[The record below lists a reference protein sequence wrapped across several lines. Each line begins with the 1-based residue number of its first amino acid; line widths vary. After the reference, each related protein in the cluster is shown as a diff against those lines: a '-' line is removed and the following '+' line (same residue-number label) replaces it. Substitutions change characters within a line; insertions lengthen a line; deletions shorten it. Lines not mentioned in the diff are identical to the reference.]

1 MAVIDLSQLPAP
13 QIVDVPD
20 FETLLAERKAEFV
33 ALHPK
38 DEQEA
43 VIRTLELESEPVTKL
58 LQENAYRELLL
69 RQRINEAAQAVMVAY
84 AMGGDLD
91 QLAANYNVKR
101 LTVTPADNDAVPPVA
116 AVMESDEALRLRV
129 PAAFEG
135 LSVAG
140 PTAAYEFHARS
151 ADGRVADA
159 SATSP
164 APAEV
169 VLTVLS
175 REGDGTAEKDLLDV
189 VEKALNSENVRPVAD
204 RLTVRSAEIIPYRV
218 EATIFLYPGPE
229 AEPVSAKTVL
239 RAVAVMFMNP
249 LAVLRGGLA
258 AAGTVLR
265 VLADQLDLELD
276 DADGKIVLPRR
287 GAVITLALGWK
298 GQPLFPKG
306 AFTVDEIEH
315 TGAPDRL
322 TIRARS
328 ADFRETL
335 NTRREKS
342 WHKTTVGE
350 VVKEIAARHK
360 LKMALG
366 KNLSDKPV
374 EHIDQTNE
382 SDGSF
387 LMRLARQYGAIA
399 SVKNG
404 NLLFIRQGQGKS
416 ATGKPLPVISITRKD
431 GDSHRFTLADRGAY
445 TGVIASWLH
454 TREPAKKES
463 TTVKRKRRTKKQKKE
478 PEAKQGD
485 YLVGTD
491 ENVLVL
497 NRTYANRSNAERA
510 AKMQWERLQRG
521 VASFSLQLAE
531 GRADLYT
538 EMPVKV
544 SGFKQ
549 PIDDAEWT
557 ITTLTHTVSPDN
569 GFTTSLELEVKI
581 DDFEIE

>member
-43 VIRTLELESEPVTKL
+43 VMRTLELESEPVTKL

-69 RQRINEAAQAVMVAY
+69 RQRINEAAQAVMVA
-84 AMGGDLD
+84 GDLD

-101 LTVTPADNDAVPPVA
+101 LTVTPADDDAVPPVA

-229 AEPVSAKTVL
+229 AEPV
-239 RAVAVMFMNP
+239 M
-249 LAVLRGGLA
+249 A
-258 AAGTVLR
+258 AAKASLQRYIASQTR
-265 VLADQLDLELD
+265 
-276 DADGKIVLPRR
+276 
-287 GAVITLALGWK
+287 LGR
-298 GQPLFPKG
+298 
-306 AFTVDEIEH
+306 D
-315 TGAPDRL
+315 
-322 TIRARS
+322 IRRS
-328 ADFRETL
+328 AIFAALHVEGVQRVELASPQADVVL
-335 NTRREKS
+335 N
-342 WHKTTVGE
+342 KTQ
-350 VVKEIAARHK
+350 AA
-360 LKMALG
+360 
-366 KNLSDKPV
+366 SCTQWSV
-374 EHIDQTNE
+374 TN
-382 SDGSF
+382 G
-387 LMRLARQYGAIA
+387 
-399 SVKNG
+399 
-404 NLLFIRQGQGKS
+404 
-416 ATGKPLPVISITRKD
+416 
-431 GDSHRFTLADRGAY
+431 
-445 TGVIASWLH
+445 
-454 TREPAKKES
+454 
-463 TTVKRKRRTKKQKKE
+463 
-478 PEAKQGD
+478 
-485 YLVGTD
+485 GTD
-491 ENVLVL
+491 E
-497 NRTYANRSNAERA
+497 
-510 AKMQWERLQRG
+510 
-521 VASFSLQLAE
+521 
-531 GRADLYT
+531 
-538 EMPVKV
+538 
-544 SGFKQ
+544 
-549 PIDDAEWT
+549 
-557 ITTLTHTVSPDN
+557 
-569 GFTTSLELEVKI
+569 
-581 DDFEIE
+581 

>member
-43 VIRTLELESEPVTKL
+43 VMRTLELESEPITKL

-84 AMGGDLD
+84 AIGSDLD

-129 PAAFEG
+129 PVAFEG

-175 REGDGTAEKDLLDV
+175 R
-189 VEKALNSENVRPVAD
+189 
-204 RLTVRSAEIIPYRV
+204 
-218 EATIFLYPGPE
+218 
-229 AEPVSAKTVL
+229 
-239 RAVAVMFMNP
+239 
-249 LAVLRGGLA
+249 
-258 AAGTVLR
+258 
-265 VLADQLDLELD
+265 
-276 DADGKIVLPRR
+276 
-287 GAVITLALGWK
+287 
-298 GQPLFPKG
+298 
-306 AFTVDEIEH
+306 
-315 TGAPDRL
+315 
-322 TIRARS
+322 
-328 ADFRETL
+328 
-335 NTRREKS
+335 
-342 WHKTTVGE
+342 
-350 VVKEIAARHK
+350 
-360 LKMALG
+360 
-366 KNLSDKPV
+366 
-374 EHIDQTNE
+374 
-382 SDGSF
+382 
-387 LMRLARQYGAIA
+387 
-399 SVKNG
+399 
-404 NLLFIRQGQGKS
+404 
-416 ATGKPLPVISITRKD
+416 
-431 GDSHRFTLADRGAY
+431 
-445 TGVIASWLH
+445 
-454 TREPAKKES
+454 
-463 TTVKRKRRTKKQKKE
+463 
-478 PEAKQGD
+478 EAKQGD

-569 GFTTSLELEVKI
+569 GFTTSLELEVRI
-581 DDFEIE
+581 DDFEME